1 MRTALSWPD
10 KRSACAACLRSLV
23 SDCFCHSQHSA
34 APGSAQCSVVLS
46 DWILGHYVPWIFPV
60 IFFQPIDCLVS
71 TLPCGKELHSTQI
84 LDGEVPPFVCGKPVS
99 VMFLHWNISTVLQ
112 CLCLH
117 KLRKEKKMLI
127 ILVRKIKWPIMNMS
141 SVNHKSKLTIECLKT
156 WCCNFSLFFKTFEQ
170 IFGGWQH
177 LKVLRWKW
185 HEKVWSKPFS

>member
-23 SDCFCHSQHSA
+23 SDCFCHPQHSA

-46 DWILGHYVPWIFPV
+46 DWILGYYVPWIFPV

-84 LDGEVPPFVCGKPVS
+84 LDGEVPPFVCVKPVS
-99 VMFLHWNISTVLQ
+99 VMFFHWNISTVLQ

-117 KLRKEKKMLI
+117 KLRKEKK
-127 ILVRKIKWPIMNMS
+127 N
-141 SVNHKSKLTIECLKT
+141 VNHFSEKNKVAHNEYVKCKSQIKADNWMSENLMLQ
-156 WCCNFSLFFKTFEQ
+156 FF
-170 IFGGWQH
+170 
-177 LKVLRWKW
+177 
-185 HEKVWSKPFS
+185 PFL